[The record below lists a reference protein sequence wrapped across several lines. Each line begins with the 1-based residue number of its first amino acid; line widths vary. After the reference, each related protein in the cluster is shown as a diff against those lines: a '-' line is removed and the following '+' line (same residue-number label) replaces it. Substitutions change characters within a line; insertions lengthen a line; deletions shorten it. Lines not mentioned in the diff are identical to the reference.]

1 MGVRFVGRRAPLVAV
16 ALLLAYSCVADARLL
31 LRDDESSS
39 GYDGDLP
46 DCVVRTDS
54 LSFVGKEGAEPAGP
68 TNSIIKCEAAC
79 FEDYDIMVWEN
90 RRSRCLCWKAEDGEW
105 EENEK
110 ARVYDIRP
118 CRGEESAMRVPAT
131 EMLTP
136 ATTTMVGA
144 SRSTADVPPNQF
156 TFPTRAGAGS
166 SAGAQIPAPAV
177 VGSPARAP
185 FQFTR
190 PSISS
195 PPPAAAVPPN
205 QFTLPSRAGEAKF
218 TAPAAVPP
226 NQFTLPGMMSPSG
239 SPGGMMPT
247 FSQPGSHAYFILR
260 VAYTHRNETI
270 VARLPQYY
278 ITPSAVF

>member
-1 MGVRFVGRRAPLVAV
+1 
-16 ALLLAYSCVADARLL
+16 
-31 LRDDESSS
+31 
-39 GYDGDLP
+39 
-46 DCVVRTDS
+46 
-54 LSFVGKEGAEPAGP
+54 
-68 TNSIIKCEAAC
+68 
-79 FEDYDIMVWEN
+79 MVWEN